1 MYELKFLKFKFIKL
15 KYRIKNNSLNLKT
28 SFKLT
33 LIKIENRFNVI

>member
-15 KYRIKNNSLNLKT
+15 KYQIKNNSLKLKN
-28 SFKLT
+28 SLKLT